1 MSIASYLKRALL
13 FTLGFG
19 AAVFFVGLLG
29 ESSSSTT
36 QSIIAFGLTVI
47 VVVAVIVVYLILFG
61 LGVSLAKGHD
71 ISRKNRILAFAT
83 APISLSLLIFSGLP
97 ILWSGIYVG
106 ALGKLMLNHSAY
118 EEIVRRNATEI
129 KGEPFQ
135 IRRTENGIEYV
146 IDTGPPFRFAFEP
159 DGFLDNWSG
168 IVYDPSGD
176 VLVADGFDGKG
187 KFKAPDRVTKLFGGD
202 LVSCSQLIGYYYRC
216 GFT

>member
-1 MSIASYLKRALL
+1 MVIAPYLKRAVL

-29 ESSSSTT
+29 ESSSSTI
-36 QSIIAFGLTVI
+36 QSEIAFGL
-47 VVVAVIVVYLILFG
+47 AVIVAIAVIVAYLILFG
-61 LGVSLAKGHD
+61 QGVSLAKRND
-71 ISRKNRILAFAT
+71 ISRKNKILAFAI
-83 APISLSLLIFSGLP
+83 APILLSLLIFSCLP

-118 EEIVRRNATEI
+118 EEIVRQNVAQYGD
-129 KGEPFQ
+129 KPFQ
-135 IRRTENGIEYV
+135 ARRTENGIEYK
-146 IDTGPPFRFAFEP
+146 IDSGPPVRFAFEP

-176 VLVADGFDGKG
+176 VMLADGFGSKG

-202 LVSCSQLIGYYYRC
+202 LVSCRHLFGHYYRC